1 MTTPAKPDSE
11 LSITEHLEELRV
23 RIIKGII
30 AILVLMPFAWPFSLH
45 ILDFI
50 GNGLCRPPHIP
61 SLYYMAPF
69 EMFLLRLKL
78 TLITSVFAASPFLA
92 YQMWAFISPA
102 LIKTERRLA
111 FILSVLSFVFFT
123 GGAAFALLAIFP
135 TVMKYSA
142 AFGADTVLPMLN
154 VTSVVNLA
162 LMLCIGFG
170 LCFLLPLVVFAMLK
184 TGICTIDT
192 VKKARPYIIVAIF
205 IVAGVITPPDVLSQ
219 LALAIPCVILF
230 EMSLLAA
237 SISMKKSN
245 TDKELKHDPE

>member
-1 MTTPAKPDSE
+1 MTTPVKPDSE

-30 AILVLMPFAWPFSLH
+30 AILVITPFAWMFSLNM
-45 ILDFI
+45 LDYI
-50 GNGLCRPPHIP
+50 SNDLCRPYIP
-61 SLYYMAPF
+61 ELYYMAPF

-102 LIKTERRLA
+102 LMKTERRLA
-111 FILSVLSFVFFT
+111 LILSVLSFVFFT

-135 TVMKYSA
+135 IVMKYSA
-142 AFGADTVLPMLN
+142 AFGADAVSPMLN

-184 TGICTIDT
+184 TGICTIGA

-205 IVAGVITPPDVLSQ
+205 IVAGIITPPDVLSQ

-230 EMSLLAA
+230 ELSLLAA
-237 SISMKKSN
+237 SISMKKSK